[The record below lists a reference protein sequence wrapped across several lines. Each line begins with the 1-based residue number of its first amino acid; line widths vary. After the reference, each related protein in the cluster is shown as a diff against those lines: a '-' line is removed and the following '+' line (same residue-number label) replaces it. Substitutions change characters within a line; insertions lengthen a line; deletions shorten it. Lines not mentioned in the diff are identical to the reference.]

1 MSTKAWRPWA
11 GAAGA
16 GGTDVYLS
24 ISLVSY
30 LDKKVLLLLCDGRC
44 FMGILRSLDQHAN
57 AVLEGALER
66 VVAGHLYCDIPL
78 GVFVVRGD
86 EVILTGEVGMEEER
100 LQQMTRVSMAEIKRA
115 RKDEREA
122 EDLKRSIRKRV
133 LGFLDL
139 D

>member
-1 MSTKAWRPWA
+1 MSSWP
-11 GAAGA
+11 GARR
-16 GGTDVYLS
+16 TNVYHGLS
-24 ISLVSY
+24 NISLDSY
-30 LDKKVLLLLCDGRC
+30 LHKKVLLLLRDGRS
-44 FMGILRSLDQHAN
+44 FMGILRSFDHHSN
-57 AVLEGALER
+57 AVLQGAFER
-66 VVAGHLYCDIPL
+66 VVVGHLYCDIPL

-86 EVILTGEVGMEEER
+86 EVILTGELGMEEER
-100 LQQMTRVSMAEIKRA
+100 LQHMTRVSMAEIKRA